1 MGPARLSDAQ
11 RDRVLGVLREGAAQG
26 KLSHDTFMRR
36 MELALAARRPEELAV
51 LTSDLDGGGRWSQG
65 LVRAVGGISAF
76 PGRLRRAWQ
85 TERLPRLLLPV
96 PGPYPLL
103 IGRDPANGLRLNHE
117 TVSRLHA
124 ELHALNGRWLLR
136 DLGST
141 NGTCVNGQRLVGS
154 IPVRDGDQVSF
165 GHMSFRLTAP
175 AHRPLEPLPPPA
187 PRPSADGRPGLPGP
201 HAPELSSR
209 APEGP
214 RQGAAPPPPSS
225 DRAHPGP
232 GHPPHSPARPPHGP
246 GGPHP
251 GAVPPPPGAVP
262 PPHGSGGPPHASAEA
277 PPPGVEAPQPRVG
290 APLPGAEVLP
300 PGAGASWPG
309 AGAPPPGAEPP
320 QPGPPPPPR
329 A

>member
-1 MGPARLSDAQ
+1 MTSSSEFPMSPARLSDAQ

-26 KLSHDTFMRR
+26 KLSHDTFLRR
-36 MELALAARRPEELAV
+36 MELALAARRPEELAA
-51 LTSDLDGGGRWSQG
+51 LTSDLESGGRWSQG

-96 PGPYPLL
+96 PGPHPLL

-141 NGTCVNGQRLVGS
+141 NGTCVNGQRLVGA

-175 AHRPLEPLPPPA
+175 AHRPLELPPPPA
-187 PRPSADGRPGLPGP
+187 PRPPAGAPPGLPGH
-201 HAPELSSR
+201 HAPGPPPGAAEL
-209 APEGP
+209 P
-214 RQGAAPPPPSS
+214 RQGAI
-225 DRAHPGP
+225 
-232 GHPPHSPARPPHGP
+232 
-246 GGPHP
+246 
-251 GAVPPPPGAVP
+251 P
-262 PPHGSGGPPHASAEA
+262 PPHPAAGPAHAQ
-277 PPPGVEAPQPRVG
+277 PQPVG
-290 APLPGAEVLP
+290 HPQPGAAQQQQQ
-300 PGAGASWPG
+300 PGPDRRPQPDVAHQDPG
-309 AGAPPPGAEPP
+309 GHPSQRPAPP
-320 QPGPPPPPR
+320 QPGPDRPSSASGPQPPPS

>member
-1 MGPARLSDAQ
+1 MTSSSEFPMSPARLSDAQ

-26 KLSHDTFMRR
+26 KLSHDTFLRR
-36 MELALAARRPEELAV
+36 MELALAARRPEELAA
-51 LTSDLDGGGRWSQG
+51 LTSDLENGGRWSQG

-96 PGPYPLL
+96 PGPHPLL

-141 NGTCVNGQRLVGS
+141 NGTCVNGQRLVGA

-175 AHRPLEPLPPPA
+175 AHRPLELPPSPA
-187 PRPSADGRPGLPGP
+187 PRPPAGAPPGLPGHHAP
-201 HAPELSSR
+201 GPPPGAPEL
-209 APEGP
+209 P
-214 RQGAAPPPPSS
+214 RQGAIPPPHPAAGP
-225 DRAHPGP
+225 AHAQPQPG
-232 GHPPHSPARPPHGP
+232 GHPPQQPA
-246 GGPHP
+246 
-251 GAVPPPPGAVP
+251 
-262 PPHGSGGPPHASAEA
+262 
-277 PPPGVEAPQPRVG
+277 
-290 APLPGAEVLP
+290 
-300 PGAGASWPG
+300 
-309 AGAPPPGAEPP
+309 PP
-320 QPGPPPPPR
+320 QPGAAQPGPDRRPQPDVARQDPGGHPPQQPAPPQAGVTQQPGPDRPSSASGPEPPPS